1 MNALRVA
8 LVSLHTSP
16 LAVPG
21 TGDAGGLNVYVV
33 ALGEAL
39 ADLGAEVELLTR
51 RTVEGQPSVEYTA
64 GGVPVRFL
72 RAGPPHPVRKED
84 LPPIVGRFQSEL
96 SQLPRFDVLHS
107 HYWLSGLAALPVAT
121 MQHSVHIQ
129 SLHTVAA
136 LKNAERAPG
145 DLAEPEARL
154 NAERMLVT
162 RSGAT
167 ITSTEGERAAIV
179 REYGARPD
187 RVQVIGP
194 GVDSRLFHPSR
205 SGQAAVGEAPG
216 GAGAAEAHEPYILS
230 LGRIQPLKGYDL
242 AIRALAAIAPAN
254 RPRLVIAGGST
265 PGAESY
271 ASGLGELS
279 RELGVADRV
288 DFVGAKTRAE
298 AAELVRCAS
307 LLLLP
312 SHSETFGLVA
322 LEAAASG
329 TPVVSSRASG
339 MAVSVRDGISGVLLD
354 SRDPSVWASAI
365 RRLLES
371 PTLLG
376 RLSASA
382 TQYGARHSWHLTAE
396 TTLALYRKAASQ

>member
-1 MNALRVA
+1 VNALRVA

-39 ADLGAEVELLTR
+39 TDLGVDVELLTR
-51 RTVEGQPSVEYTA
+51 RTTEHQPAVEYTA

-72 RAGPPHPVRKED
+72 QAGPPHPVRKEE

-96 SQLPRFDVLHS
+96 SELPRFDVLHS

-136 LKNAERAPG
+136 LKNAERAP
-145 DLAEPEARL
+145 DDRAEPEARL

-167 ITSTEGERAAIV
+167 ITSTEGERAAV
-179 REYGARPD
+179 VAEYGARPD
-187 RVQVIGP
+187 RVHVIGP
-194 GVDSRLFHPSR
+194 GVDTRLFHPAS
-205 SGQAAVGEAPG
+205 GEAPG
-216 GAGAAEAHEPYILS
+216 IDRAVSHEPAEPYILT
-230 LGRIQPLKGYDL
+230 LGRIQPLKGYSL
-242 AIRALAAIAPAN
+242 AIRALAAIAPAR
-254 RPRLVIAGGST
+254 RPRLVIAGSPT
-265 PGAESY
+265 PGAEGY
-271 ASGLGELS
+271 AAGLGELS
-279 RELGVADRV
+279 CALGVADRV
-288 DFVGAKTRAE
+288 DFVGAQTRSE

-329 TPVVSSRASG
+329 TPVVSTRASG
-339 MAVSVRDGISGVLLD
+339 MAVSVSDGVSGVLLD
-354 SRDPSVWASAI
+354 SRDPEVWGAAI
-365 RRLLES
+365 ARLLEH
-371 PTLLG
+371 PAQLG

-382 TQYGARHSWHLTAE
+382 ARFGAGHSWQRTAE
-396 TTLALYRKAASQ
+396 TTLALYRKAASL